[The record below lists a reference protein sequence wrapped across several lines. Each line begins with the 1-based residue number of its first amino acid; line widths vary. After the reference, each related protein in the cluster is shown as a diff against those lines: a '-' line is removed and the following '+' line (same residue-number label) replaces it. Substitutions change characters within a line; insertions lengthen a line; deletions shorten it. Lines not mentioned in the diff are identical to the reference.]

1 MRVRGFGALATWMAV
16 GVLSFASGATGEAG
30 GPHVPNG
37 NPCAGEEL
45 TLKINGDETMP
56 AEVPYGPVAI
66 KGVLHCGTTPIR
78 DAQVAVT
85 SIGYLPEDVLPIT
98 GSVTTG
104 LDGSF
109 VYTVPPGPNREVS
122 FGYTSFSD
130 DPGPSVTATATLLVH
145 PQLRLAITPASVRNH
160 HHILWTATVL
170 GAPFPPQGIT
180 LVTQV
185 KEAEKWKTF
194 DELVLHHEGT
204 GLIYVYR
211 FDRTFRPAT
220 YTFRVA
226 LPATGSGGY
235 PYSFGASNAVSVRV
249 KP

>member
-1 MRVRGFGALATWMAV
+1 MVV

-30 GPHVPNG
+30 SAHVPNG
-37 NPCAGEEL
+37 NPCAGQEL
-45 TLKINGDETMP
+45 ALKINGDEKMP
-56 AEVPYGPVAI
+56 AEVPYGPVTI

-78 DAQVAVT
+78 GAQVAVS
-85 SIGYLPEDVLPIT
+85 SIGYLPEEVLPIM

-122 FGYTSFSD
+122 FGYTSFND

-145 PQLRLAITPASVRNH
+145 PEMRLAITPTSLRDH

-185 KEAEKWKTF
+185 REAAKWETF
-194 DELVLHHEGT
+194 DELVLHHEGK
-204 GLIYVYR
+204 GLIYVYH
-211 FDRTFRPAT
+211 FERTHRPAT
-220 YTFRVA
+220 YTFRIA
-226 LPATGSGGY
+226 LPATGSGSY
-235 PYSFGASNAVSVRV
+235 PYSFGASNTVSVHVR
-249 KP
+249 P